1 MLHQVP
7 WYRNCSAIRFTK
19 VNNFFLYFSIMA
31 KVKYSALVSDMRN
44 KLNGSV
50 LSKNRAGNYI
60 RNKVT
65 PVNPQTAAQQAN
77 RQQLGSMSSAWNGLT
92 ESQRQSWRGAV
103 ASFPYTDIFG
113 DRKELDGKSLMIK
126 LNLNLL
132 NAGQAQIQTAPA
144 SVAIPELAITSAAAE
159 VGGILQMVV
168 TPATIPAGFSLLV
181 YATPPVNAGV
191 YFVKNKYRLLG
202 AATAAAGIVDLAS
215 LYEAKFGA
223 LSTGDIGK
231 AVSFRGALVSNTTG
245 QLGVPVDI
253 RIEVEAG

>member
-1 MLHQVP
+1 
-7 WYRNCSAIRFTK
+7 
-19 VNNFFLYFSIMA
+19 MA

-132 NAGQAQIQTAPA
+132 NAGQSQISSAPA
-144 SVAIPELAITSAAAE
+144 SVAIPELGITSGTATVANGVE
-159 VGGILQMVV
+159 LLI
-168 TPATIPAGFSLLV
+168 TPSTVPVGFSLLV
-181 YATPPVNAGV
+181 YATPPVNGGV

-202 AATAAAGIVDLAS
+202 TATATAGAVDLQA
-215 LYEAKFGA
+215 LYDAKFGA
-223 LSTGDIGK
+223 LSAGDVGK
-231 AVSFRGALVSNTTG
+231 AVSVRCALVSNTTG
-245 QLGVPVDI
+245 QLGVGVDI
-253 RIEVEAG
+253 RIIVA

>member
-1 MLHQVP
+1 
-7 WYRNCSAIRFTK
+7 
-19 VNNFFLYFSIMA
+19 MA

-132 NAGQAQIQTAPA
+132 NAGQAQIASAPA
-144 SVAIPELAITSAAAE
+144 SVAVPELAIVSGTATVADGVE
-159 VGGILQMVV
+159 LVI
-168 TPATIPAGFSLLV
+168 TPSTVPVGFSLLV
-181 YATPPVNAGV
+181 YATPPVNGGV
-191 YFVKNKYRLLG
+191 YFVKNKYRFLG
-202 AATAAAGIVDLAS
+202 TATATAGAVDLQA
-215 LYEAKFGA
+215 LYNAKFGA
-223 LSTGDIGK
+223 LSASDVGK
-231 AVSFRGALVSNTTG
+231 AVSVRCALVSNTTG
-245 QLGVPVDI
+245 QLGVGVDI
-253 RIEVEAG
+253 RIIVA

>member
-1 MLHQVP
+1 
-7 WYRNCSAIRFTK
+7 
-19 VNNFFLYFSIMA
+19 MA

-103 ASFPYTDIFG
+103 TSFPYTDIFG

-144 SVAIPELAITSAAAE
+144 SVAIPELGITSGTASVTDG
-159 VGGILQMVV
+159 VGLVI

-181 YATPPVNAGV
+181 YATPPVNGGV

-202 AATAAAGIVDLAS
+202 TAVAAAGVVDLET
-215 LYEAKFGA
+215 LFNNKFGA
-223 LSTGDIGK
+223 LSAGDVGK
-231 AVSFRGALVSNTTG
+231 AVSVRCALVSNTTG
-245 QLGVPVDI
+245 QLGVGVDI
-253 RIEVEAG
+253 RIIVTAV

>member
-1 MLHQVP
+1 
-7 WYRNCSAIRFTK
+7 
-19 VNNFFLYFSIMA
+19 MA

-132 NAGQAQIQTAPA
+132 NAGQAQISSAPA
-144 SVAIPELAITSAAAE
+144 SVAIPELAIVSGTATDAGTVSLN
-159 VGGILQMVV
+159 I
-168 TPATIPAGFSLLV
+168 TPGTIPAGFSLLV
-181 YATPPVNAGV
+181 YATPPVNGGV

-202 AATAAAGIVDLAS
+202 TATATTGAVVLTT
-215 LYEAKFGA
+215 LYTNKFGA
-223 LSTGDIGK
+223 LTTADVGK
-231 AVSFRGALVSNTTG
+231 AVSIRCALVSNTTG
-245 QLGVPVDI
+245 QLGVGVDI
-253 RIEVEAG
+253 RVIVAED

>member
-1 MLHQVP
+1 
-7 WYRNCSAIRFTK
+7 
-19 VNNFFLYFSIMA
+19 MA

-60 RNKVT
+60 RNKTT

-77 RQQLGSMSSAWNGLT
+77 RQQLGAMSSAWNGLT
-92 ESQRQSWRGAV
+92 ESQRASWRAAV

-132 NAGQAQIQTAPA
+132 NAGQAQINSAPS
-144 SVAIPELAITSAAAE
+144 SVAIPELAITSGTATVADG
-159 VGGILQMVV
+159 VGLVV
-168 TPATIPAGFSLLV
+168 TPAAIPAGFTLLV

-191 YFVKNKYRLLG
+191 YFVKNRYRLLG
-202 AATAAAGIVDLAS
+202 TATAAAGAVDLQAI
-215 LYEAKFGA
+215 YDAKFGA
-223 LSTGDIGK
+223 LSAGDVGK
-231 AVSFRGALVSNTTG
+231 AVSVRCALVSNASG

-253 RIEVEAG
+253 RVIVSA

>member
-1 MLHQVP
+1 
-7 WYRNCSAIRFTK
+7 
-19 VNNFFLYFSIMA
+19 MA

-103 ASFPYTDIFG
+103 ASFPYSDIFG

-132 NAGQAQIQTAPA
+132 NAGQSQISSAPA
-144 SVAIPELAITSAAAE
+144 SVAVPELGITSGTAE
-159 VGGILQMVV
+159 VGGAVSLAI
-168 TPATIPAGFSLLV
+168 TPSTIPAGFSLLV
-181 YATPPVNAGV
+181 YATPPVNGGV

-202 AATAAAGIVDLAS
+202 TATATAGVVDITTLYAS
-215 LYEAKFGA
+215 KFGA
-223 LSTGDIGK
+223 LSGSDEDK
-231 AVSFRGALVSNTTG
+231 AVSVRCALVSNTTG
-245 QLGVPVDI
+245 QLGVGVDI
-253 RIEVEAG
+253 RIIVT

>member
-1 MLHQVP
+1 
-7 WYRNCSAIRFTK
+7 
-19 VNNFFLYFSIMA
+19 MA

-132 NAGQAQIQTAPA
+132 NAGQSQIQTAPS
-144 SVAIPELAITSAAAE
+144 SVAIPELAIT
-159 VGGILQMVV
+159 GGSVDSTGIVEFEIN
-168 TPATIPAGFSLLV
+168 TATVPTGFSLLV
-181 YATPPVNAGV
+181 YATPPVNGGV

-202 AATAAAGIVDLAS
+202 TATAVANSVSLGTLYAS
-215 LYEAKFGA
+215 KFGA
-223 LSTGDIGK
+223 PSTGDVGK
-231 AVSFRGALVSNTTG
+231 AVSLRCALVSNTTG
-245 QLGVPVDI
+245 QIGVGVDI
-253 RIEVEAG
+253 RLIVEAG